1 MNIVGFGTFL
11 LIFIVLQ
18 RVDDVLE
25 DERWGAL
32 IQYLNTS
39 SGGFEIR
46 YVRDK
51 SDLPVTTGGIDLR
64 HL

>member
-25 DERWGAL
+25 DESWGVL

-39 SGGFEIR
+39 SGGVEIR
-46 YVRDK
+46 YV
-51 SDLPVTTGGIDLR
+51 
-64 HL
+64 

>member
-51 SDLPVTTGGIDLR
+51 SDLPVTIKLLEHNHR
-64 HL
+64 